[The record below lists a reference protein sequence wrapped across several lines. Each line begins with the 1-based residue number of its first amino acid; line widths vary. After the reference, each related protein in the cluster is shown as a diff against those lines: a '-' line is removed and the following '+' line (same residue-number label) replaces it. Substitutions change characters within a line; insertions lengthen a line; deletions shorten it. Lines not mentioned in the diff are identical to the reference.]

1 MTRTKK
7 NETVILHIG
16 RRSCARSFIT
26 FFRRAFGGVPVRFVA
41 SSSSDAAGLG
51 FDQDTFSRVVQSST
65 GRLLCF
71 LRSDHILQP
80 GAIAA
85 LLATFRSFPEAGAVV
100 PRAVDAD
107 GAVYDAGGVLFRDGE
122 TARFGAG
129 WRPTPPHAAHVDAA
143 TGGGGGGGG
152 GEGGASN
159 SEGGSSTMAL
169 TDLQEALYLRHV
181 RDVDFGSCTFCSNQ
195 NNSPRVDR
203 ILPSFLPY
211 A

>member
-1 MTRTKK
+1 M
-7 NETVILHIG
+7 VG
-16 RRSCARSFIT
+16 RRSCAHRSFIT

-41 SSSSDAAGLG
+41 SSSSSSDAAGLG

-85 LLATFRSFPEAGAVV
+85 LLATFRRFPEAGAVV

-143 TGGGGGGGG
+143 TGGGGGG
-152 GEGGASN
+152 EGGASN

-181 RDVDFGSCTFCSNQ
+181 RDVDFGSCTCCSNQ